1 MTFSPTPLPA
11 GIAPEML
18 RTVFQPI
25 FRLSTTEVLGYE
37 ALLRG
42 PAGSAMESPAALFA
56 AASDTAGTIALET
69 TAARLAIANFS
80 AMRLPGKLFLN
91 FSAQGVRQLLQDHA
105 RLLHAIADHDLHPSR
120 IVIELTE
127 QTPID
132 DLASFAEAL
141 SVARDFGLQC
151 ALDDFGTGNAN
162 LNLLIELTPDFI
174 NARQV
179 FPA

>member
-1 MTFSPTPLPA
+1 MTSSPLPLPA

-42 PAGSAMESPAALFA
+42 PAGTAMESPAALFA
-56 AASDTAGTIALET
+56 AASDTDSAVALET

-91 FSAQGVRQLLQDHA
+91 FSAFGVRQLLQNHA
-105 RLLHAIADHDLHPSR
+105 RLLHEIADHDLHPSR

-127 QTPID
+127 QEYDELERAMQWPEDLAAYDRLNTPIQAT
-132 DLASFAEAL
+132 LE
-141 SVARDFGLQC
+141 GW
-151 ALDDFGTGNAN
+151 
-162 LNLLIELTPDFI
+162 II
-174 NARQV
+174 N
-179 FPA
+179 